1 MTKKNQK
8 IQFILIILVFL
19 LILITYLYFQ
29 YMKKAAYIEEKP
41 LEKIDKQEE
50 KTSFENVEYKG
61 LYNLDK
67 PFTIGSEKA
76 YIVNEEPNLVYMS
89 NMHVVLHL
97 TDGRIVNIFSDQGRY
112 NKETYD
118 CFFEKNVRATDGET
132 NIFAKNLDLLAT
144 ESVVQIY
151 NNVELMYPTGSL
163 KADKIDY
170 NFETK
175 NFKVSM
181 FNDQQIKMKVVK

>member
-1 MTKKNQK
+1 MYVQK
-8 IQFILIILVFL
+8 CMFF
-19 LILITYLYFQ
+19 FRG
-29 YMKKAAYIEEKP
+29 
-41 LEKIDKQEE
+41 LEKCMFFFGCMSKMYVQ
-50 KTSFENVEYKG
+50 NV
-61 LYNLDK
+61 
-67 PFTIGSEKA
+67 
-76 YIVNEEPNLVYMS
+76 
-89 NMHVVLHL
+89 
-97 TDGRIVNIFSDQGRY
+97 
-112 NKETYD
+112 

>member
-8 IQFILIILVFL
+8 IQFTLIFVGFL
-19 LILITYLYFQ
+19 LILITYLYFP
-29 YMKKAAYIEEKP
+29 YIKKTDYVENKTSERIVE
-41 LEKIDKQEE
+41 QEE
-50 KTSFENVEYKG
+50 KTSFESVEYKG

-76 YIVNEEPNLVYMS
+76 YIMNEEPNVVYMT
-89 NMHVVLHL
+89 NMHVELHL
-97 TDGRIVNIFSDQGRY
+97 ADGRIVNIFSDEGKY

-144 ESVVQIY
+144 ENVVQIY
-151 NNVELMYPTGSL
+151 NNVKLMYPTGSL

-181 FNDQQIKMKVVK
+181 FNDQPIKMKVIK

>member
-8 IQFILIILVFL
+8 IQFTLIFVGFL
-19 LILITYLYFQ
+19 LILITYLYFP
-29 YMKKAAYIEEKP
+29 YIKKTDYVENKTSERIVE
-41 LEKIDKQEE
+41 QEE
-50 KTSFENVEYKG
+50 KTSFESVEYKG

-76 YIVNEEPNLVYMS
+76 YIMNEEPNVVYMT
-89 NMHVVLHL
+89 NMHVELHL
-97 TDGRIVNIFSDQGRY
+97 ADGRIVNIFSDEGKY

-144 ESVVQIY
+144 KNVVQIY
-151 NNVELMYPTGSL
+151 NNVKLIYPNGSL

-170 NFETK
+170 DFETK

-181 FNDQQIKMKVVK
+181 FNEQPVKMKVIK

>member
-8 IQFILIILVFL
+8 IQFILIFLGFL
-19 LILITYLYFQ
+19 LILITYLYFP

-118 CFFEKNVRATDGET
+118 CFFEKKCKSNRW
-132 NIFAKNLDLLAT
+132 
-144 ESVVQIY
+144 
-151 NNVELMYPTGSL
+151 
-163 KADKIDY
+163 
-170 NFETK
+170 
-175 NFKVSM
+175 
-181 FNDQQIKMKVVK
+181 

>member
-1 MTKKNQK
+1 
-8 IQFILIILVFL
+8 
-19 LILITYLYFQ
+19 
-29 YMKKAAYIEEKP
+29 
-41 LEKIDKQEE
+41 
-50 KTSFENVEYKG
+50 
-61 LYNLDK
+61 
-67 PFTIGSEKA
+67 
-76 YIVNEEPNLVYMS
+76 MS

-132 NIFAKNLDLLAT
+132 NIFAKNLDLLAS

>member
-1 MTKKNQK
+1 MTKKKQK
-8 IQFILIILVFL
+8 IQFILISFGFL
-19 LILITYLYFQ
+19 LILITYLYFP
-29 YMKKAAYIEEKP
+29 YMKETDYVENKAI
-41 LEKIDKQEE
+41 EKIDEQHE

-67 PFTIGSEKA
+67 PFTIGSKKA
-76 YIVNEEPNLVYMS
+76 YIMNEEPNVVYMT
-89 NMHVVLHL
+89 NMHVQLYL
-97 TDGRIVNIFSDQGRY
+97 AGGRIVNIFSDKGKY

-118 CFFEKNVRATDGET
+118 CFFEENVRATDGET

-144 ESVVQIY
+144 ENVVQIY
-151 NNVELMYPTGSL
+151 NDVKLMYPTGSL

-181 FNDQQIKMKVVK
+181 FSDQPIKMKLIK

>member
-1 MTKKNQK
+1 
-8 IQFILIILVFL
+8 
-19 LILITYLYFQ
+19 
-29 YMKKAAYIEEKP
+29 MKKAAYIEEKP

>member
-1 MTKKNQK
+1 MYYSN
-8 IQFILIILVFL
+8 
-19 LILITYLYFQ
+19 
-29 YMKKAAYIEEKP
+29 YI
-41 LEKIDKQEE
+41 
-50 KTSFENVEYKG
+50 F
-61 LYNLDK
+61 
-67 PFTIGSEKA
+67 
-76 YIVNEEPNLVYMS
+76 
-89 NMHVVLHL
+89 
-97 TDGRIVNIFSDQGRY
+97 NIFSDQGRY

>member
-8 IQFILIILVFL
+8 IQFILIFLGFL
-19 LILITYLYFQ
+19 LILITDLYFP